1 MKRFSA
7 VLLVILLAA
16 FALPLV
22 VLVIASFCEGDLIN
36 FLKGEQNTLSFST
49 GQYSRFF
56 ANEDMLRRFG
66 NSLKITGGTL
76 LIQFPMSML
85 GGLYLARCSWRST
98 RIVRFL
104 LLVLLL
110 LPFQSVMVP
119 IFKLARWT
127 QLYDKHL
134 AVIILQAF
142 SPLGML
148 IVWLLISA
156 IPAEQW
162 EAAQLDCKSQTI
174 TFCKVV
180 LPQIA
185 SGLAV
190 LLLLGFAE
198 AWNLVDSPSILLPDT
213 YLRPASMAL
222 NDISS
227 RDKGYTYADAV
238 MYSLPIVALYLLI
251 GWRMHESE
259 YTI

>member
-1 MKRFSA
+1 MKQLSA
-7 VLLVILLAA
+7 MVLILLLAA

-22 VLVIASFCEGDLIN
+22 VLVTASLCEGDLIS
-36 FLKGEQNTLSFST
+36 FLKGEQTSLTFST
-49 GQYSRFF
+49 AQYTGFF
-56 ANEDMLRRFG
+56 ANKDMLRRFA
-66 NSLKITGGTL
+66 NSLQITVGTL
-76 LIQFPMSML
+76 LMQLPMSL
-85 GGLYLARCSWRST
+85 LSGLYLARCSWRST
-98 RIVRFL
+98 RFVRFL

-119 IFKLARWT
+119 VFKLARWT
-127 QLYDKHL
+127 QLYDKQL

-148 IVWLLISA
+148 IVWLLIGA
-156 IPAEQW
+156 IPQEQW
-162 EAAQLDCKSQTI
+162 EAAQLDCKSQTV
-174 TFCKVV
+174 TFLRVV

-190 LLLLGFAE
+190 LLLLCFAE